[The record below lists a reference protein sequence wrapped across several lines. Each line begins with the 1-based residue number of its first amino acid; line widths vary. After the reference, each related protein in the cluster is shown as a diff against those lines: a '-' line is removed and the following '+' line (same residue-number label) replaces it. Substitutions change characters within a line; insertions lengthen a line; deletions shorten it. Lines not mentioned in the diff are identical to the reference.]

1 MRYAKNLITL
11 MNLPPQPKPAPKR
24 PMKLS
29 TLAMLMMGGVIF
41 TVLLSVHLLYFIQI
55 DNFTHDHVKDKALAV
70 ARTLAED
77 PQIQHSLTLPA
88 NDGVIQSIA
97 QAAKKRNDLLF
108 VTVTDMNGIRYSHPN
123 RALINKRFIGEDL
136 QPALAGHENV
146 AFNQGTL
153 VKALRVFTPVFNTRH
168 QQIGVVAIGIS
179 LSDVTAQV
187 SKSRWNIF
195 WTTLLGGT
203 VGLLGVLMLVRRL
216 KTILLGLEPH
226 EISSL
231 FEQRQAI
238 LDSVKEGVIAVDAH
252 ARVTLINQA
261 AQQLLRKTA
270 IEAPLSGD
278 RIPENSLMLSH
289 LREALHDGKA
299 RHDEELNVRGRI
311 MISNTVPVR
320 SRKRIIGAVCTF
332 RDKTE
337 ISQLMLRLD
346 GMVNY
351 VDALRERSHEFMNKL
366 HVILGLLH
374 MKNYAQMEAYIL
386 KTANNYQTEIGSL
399 QQRIKSP
406 VMTGFLLS
414 KINRASDKGHRLILN
429 DASYLPDSG
438 SEEQVA
444 ALIIILG
451 NLIENALEALDQQQE
466 GEIHLLLHYQNGW
479 LSCEVSDDGPGIPA
493 ALEKSIFEK
502 GFSSKGDDRGMGLF
516 LVKQQTETL
525 GGNISVESE
534 PGIYTQFFVQLPWGK
549 GNQAL

>member
-1 MRYAKNLITL
+1 
-11 MNLPPQPKPAPKR
+11 
-24 PMKLS
+24 MKLS
-29 TLAMLMMGGVIF
+29 TLTTLMMVGVIF
-41 TVLLSVHLLYFIQI
+41 TVLLSVHLLYFTQI
-55 DNFTHDHVKDKALAV
+55 DNFTHAHVKDKALAI

-77 PQIQHSLTLPA
+77 RQIQHALTLPA
-88 NDGVIQSIA
+88 NQGIVQPIA
-97 QAAKKRNDLLF
+97 RSVQKRNDLLF
-108 VTVTDMNGIRYSHPN
+108 VTITDMNGIRYSHAN
-123 RALINKRFIGEDL
+123 SALINKRFIGDDL
-136 QPALAGHENV
+136 QPALAGHENMS
-146 AFNQGTL
+146 FNHGTL
-153 VKALRVFTPVFNTRH
+153 VEALRVFTPVFNARH

-179 LSDVTAQV
+179 LSDVTAQIN
-187 SKSRWNIF
+187 KSRWNIF
-195 WTTLLGGT
+195 WTILLGGS

-238 LDSVKEGVIAVDAH
+238 LDSIKEGVIAVDVD

-261 AQQLLRKTA
+261 AQLLLRQTA

-299 RHDEELNVRGRI
+299 RYDEELNVRGRI

-320 SRKRIIGAVCTF
+320 SRKKIIGAVCTF

-337 ISQLMLRLD
+337 ISQLMQRLD

-374 MKNYAQMEAYIL
+374 IKNYAQMEAYIL
-386 KTANNYQTEIGSL
+386 KTANNYQAEIGSL
-399 QQRIKSP
+399 LQRIKPP
-406 VMTGFLLS
+406 VIAGFLLS
-414 KINRASDKGHRLILN
+414 KINRASDKGHRLLLS

-438 SEEQVA
+438 SEQQVA
-444 ALIIILG
+444 ALVIILG
-451 NLIENALEALDQQQE
+451 NLIENALESLDRQPE

-493 ALEKSIFEK
+493 MLEKAIFEK

-516 LVKQQTETL
+516 LVNQQIENL

-534 PGIYTQFFVQLPWGK
+534 PGVYTQFFVQLPWDK
-549 GNQAL
+549 GNKAL

>member
-1 MRYAKNLITL
+1 
-11 MNLPPQPKPAPKR
+11 
-24 PMKLS
+24 MKLS
-29 TLAMLMMGGVIF
+29 TLTTLMMVGVIF
-41 TVLLSVHLLYFIQI
+41 TVLLSVHLLYFTQI
-55 DNFTHDHVKDKALAV
+55 DNFTHAHVKDKAFAI

-77 PQIQHSLTLPA
+77 RQIQHALTLPA
-88 NDGVIQSIA
+88 DRGIIQPIA
-97 QAAKKRNDLLF
+97 RAVQKRNDLLF
-108 VTVTDMNGIRYSHPN
+108 VTITNMNVIRYSHAN
-123 RALINKRFIGEDL
+123 SALINQRFVGEDL
-136 QPALAGHENV
+136 LPALAGHENMS
-146 AFNQGTL
+146 FNHGTL
-153 VKALRVFTPVFNTRH
+153 VEALRVFTPVFNAQH

-179 LSDVTAQV
+179 LSDVTAQIN
-187 SKSRWNIF
+187 KSRWNIF
-195 WTTLLGGT
+195 WTILLGGS

-238 LDSVKEGVIAVDAH
+238 LDSVKEGVIAVDAD

-261 AQQLLRKTA
+261 AQQLLRETA
-270 IEAPLSGD
+270 MEAPLSGD

-299 RHDEELNVRGRI
+299 RYDEELNVRGRI

-320 SRKRIIGAVCTF
+320 SRKKIIGAVCTF

-337 ISQLMLRLD
+337 ISQLMQRLD

-374 MKNYAQMEAYIL
+374 IKNYAQMEAYIL

-399 QQRIKSP
+399 LQRIKPP
-406 VMTGFLLS
+406 VIAGFLLS
-414 KINRASDKGHRLILN
+414 KINRASDKGHRLLLS
-429 DASYLPDSG
+429 DASYLPDNG
-438 SEEQVA
+438 SEQQVA
-444 ALIIILG
+444 ALVIILG
-451 NLIENALEALDQQQE
+451 NLIENALEALEQQPE

-479 LSCEVSDDGPGIPA
+479 LSCEVSDDGPGITA
-493 ALEKSIFEK
+493 TLEKAIFEK
-502 GFSSKGDDRGMGLF
+502 GFSSKGDERGMGLF
-516 LVKQQTETL
+516 LVKQQIKNL

-534 PGIYTQFFVQLPWGK
+534 PGVYTQFFVQLPWEK
-549 GNQAL
+549 GNKAL